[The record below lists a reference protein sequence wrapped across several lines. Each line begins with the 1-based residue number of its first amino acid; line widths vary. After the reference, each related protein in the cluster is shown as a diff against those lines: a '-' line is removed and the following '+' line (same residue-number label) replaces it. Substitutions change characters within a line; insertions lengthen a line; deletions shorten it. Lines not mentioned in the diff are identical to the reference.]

1 MSEEKQNEA
10 REKLEGD
17 NLISQEQLDQVQEPA
32 EGAPVLP
39 TQAADLGDNPDLEEE
54 VKQDNELKRWFIQY
68 VGDKYK
74 PEDNVITVAMAV
86 QAFMEEFPEFLMVV
100 AEENWIRG
108 YKQGV
113 FDSEAGVK
121 AALEQ
126 AGVDVENS
134 QIKLSRNTPQQ
145 ELYERAVAANTPQE
159 IDVPPEVVEQMQAD
173 ADADADA
180 DGDE

>member
-1 MSEEKQNEA
+1 MSVEEQNEA
-10 REKLEGD
+10 REKLEG
-17 NLISQEQLDQVQEPA
+17 NNEISQEQLDQVKEPA
-32 EGAPVLP
+32 EGEPALP

-54 VKQDNELKRWFIQY
+54 VEQDNELKRWFIQY
-68 VGDKYK
+68 CGDKFK
-74 PEDNVITVAMAV
+74 PEDGTVTVAMAV

-121 AALEQ
+121 AALQQ
-126 AGVDVENS
+126 AGASQEAVES
-134 QIKLSRNTPQQ
+134 FKIVSPPLG
-145 ELYERAVAANTPQE
+145 EEVPQE
-159 IDVPPEVVEQMQAD
+159 IDVPPEVVEQMQA
-173 ADADADA
+173 ATDA